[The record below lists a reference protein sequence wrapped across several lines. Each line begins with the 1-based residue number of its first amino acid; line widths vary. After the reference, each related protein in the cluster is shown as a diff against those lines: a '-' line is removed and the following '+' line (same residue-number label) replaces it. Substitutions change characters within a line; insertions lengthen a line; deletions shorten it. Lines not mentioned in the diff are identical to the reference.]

1 MGKGISPGR
10 IVVLNC
16 KREDKWIRLG
26 LGGYEFCKNRKQ
38 FSNRSFQITDWVNL
52 KILKMVRLFLSMEKE
67 KIQKVKLGFFSVQD
81 NAPSTASRHY
91 KGWLNPKGVNQ
102 GLAKAQGGQSRVG

>member
-52 KILKMVRLFLSMEKE
+52 KILKMVRPFLVHGKRTNSES
-67 KIQKVKLGFFSVQD
+67 KIGTFFCTRKCSQYCFQ
-81 NAPSTASRHY
+81 A
-91 KGWLNPKGVNQ
+91 LQ
-102 GLAKAQGGQSRVG
+102 GLAKSQGGQSRVG